1 MCKDLQSIT
10 LTNSSST
17 IWIGGD
23 LNLPDINWIVNT
35 IMGHQYP
42 LSLSERFLAFQ
53 DDNFFVQFVTFP
65 TRNKNT
71 LDIFATNCPSLV
83 NKCFLISGIG
93 DHDGVFINLDIT
105 INHDKP
111 AKRKI
116 YLWNKT
122 DFDSIREDIKE
133 FSSTFVSGF

>member
-23 LNLPDINWIVNT
+23 LNLPDINWTVNT
-35 IMGHQYP
+35 ITGHQYP

-65 TRNKNT
+65 TRNDNT
-71 LDIFATNCPSLV
+71 LDIFATNRPSLV
-83 NKCFLISGIG
+83 NKCFPISGIG
-93 DHDGVFINLDIT
+93 DHDGVLYQFGYY
-105 INHDKP
+105 HQP
-111 AKRKI
+111 
-116 YLWNKT
+116 
-122 DFDSIREDIKE
+122 
-133 FSSTFVSGF
+133 